1 MTREPYDLFNR
12 MPSIVAATV
21 RSRRSRPWS
30 DRNRRARP
38 LTSWKRRDV
47 QTPTMPDGAIVL
59 AGSNWRSYLREIA
72 RRETLIYG
80 ARLVTF
86 NLAVAIIHLA
96 ALRWIWLQIGG

>member
-1 MTREPYDLFNR
+1 
-12 MPSIVAATV
+12 
-21 RSRRSRPWS
+21 
-30 DRNRRARP
+30 
-38 LTSWKRRDV
+38 
-47 QTPTMPDGAIVL
+47 MPDGAIVL